1 VGRPCCV
8 ARFFLRTLFFR
19 SLYIYTYNFSGY
31 MTVVRNRWG
40 QTFLDVATDFSAHGL
55 GSALRRGRSPCQLIR
70 WTSAR
75 SRTAWWRRLSVDS
88 QGLPRRTPN
97 KTAAIHLSHLLPSV
111 CGVFSLRHSRAS
123 VSTFPV
129 IGPIDTTVLV
139 VNLTTALRLVPSVLR
154 VARPQQPC
162 DCARRV
168 GR

>member
-1 VGRPCCV
+1 
-8 ARFFLRTLFFR
+8 
-19 SLYIYTYNFSGY
+19 
-31 MTVVRNRWG
+31 MTVL
-40 QTFLDVATDFSAHGL
+40 LDVGGVKPSL
-55 GSALRRGRSPCQLIR
+55 M
-70 WTSAR
+70 
-75 SRTAWWRRLSVDS
+75 SRPISVPTAWAALCAEDDLPTNSYAGPPLGVEQRGGGGRLSTRKDCPGGPLTRLLRYICFLS
-88 QGLPRRTPN
+88 F
-97 KTAAIHLSHLLPSV
+97 HL